1 MKIRHRPSHWIAV
14 ALVLAA
20 LLFTLNE
27 AHGQGAGAAAV
38 FEGRPAMAGA
48 QGGLGAQAG
57 PPQGGVGVQGS
68 EAAERQLRLRRP
80 SGLDGMAQASRED
93 EVMAARDEA
102 RRPKDRSIA
111 KSERSAITKGKRAAK
126 RTIEQ
131 ARTGTS
137 PVDSTAQAG
146 R

>member
-1 MKIRHRPSHWIAV
+1 MKIHHRPSHWIAV

-20 LLFTLNE
+20 FLLVLGE
-27 AHGQGAGAAAV
+27 AHGQGSGGAAV

-68 EAAERQLRLRRP
+68 EAAQRQLRLRRP
-80 SGLDGMAQASRED
+80 DGLDRMGQPARD
-93 EVMAARDEA
+93 DDVLAARDEA
-102 RRPKDRSIA
+102 RHPRDHGVA
-111 KSERSAITKGKRAAK
+111 KPQRSAMAKGKRAAR
-126 RTIEQ
+126 RTIER
-131 ARTGTS
+131 ARTGTA
-137 PVDSTAQAG
+137 PVDSAAPA